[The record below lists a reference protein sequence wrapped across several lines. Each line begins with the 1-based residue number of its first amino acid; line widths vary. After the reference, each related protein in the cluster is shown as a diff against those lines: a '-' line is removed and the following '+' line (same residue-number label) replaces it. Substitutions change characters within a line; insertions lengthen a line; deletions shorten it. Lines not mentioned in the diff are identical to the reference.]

1 MGCCGAAPARGHA
14 RRFGVG
20 DVEFKPR
27 DLGSDT
33 GTGRTERRAQDAMK
47 GRCLASLGMT
57 GILTGQKKSKPPA
70 GRRRYGELP
79 VHEAL
84 GEGVVAGADA
94 HGVMPGDGEGPPR
107 KTAENGLAEGEGQDI
122 ALFGEE
128 QAHAE
133 AADECDG
140 NEDWVGPVKR
150 AEDQTRE
157 CGGDD
162 WVFLAVRVGI
172 ES

>member
-1 MGCCGAAPARGHA
+1 
-14 RRFGVG
+14 
-20 DVEFKPR
+20 
-27 DLGSDT
+27 
-33 GTGRTERRAQDAMK
+33 
-47 GRCLASLGMT
+47 MT

-140 NEDWVGPVKR
+140 NEDRVGPVNAPKIKLES
-150 AEDQTRE
+150 AAAI
-157 CGGDD
+157 

-172 ES
+172 EVEDDETGVEVAYKKRFIR